1 MSFVYQMQPGI
12 GGIRW
17 GFTRQDAKLRQA
29 LHPSGEHEQNLRNS
43 SIPVEA
49 GVLSIIHLKIVSDVS
64 VLIESTPTAKLW
76 FATMQYIS
84 TIPGCAAIYWGTEAG
99 QDDKN
104 ICLLIQWQDHMSWD
118 RFQRSMALSL
128 MLPVLAENPFNRCA
142 ILSLPRNVTT
152 PQAITLFCVTFPL
165 GIRTEKQE
173 HFSNNWKKLEESWTK
188 EAIEVRGGWLE
199 DDVKG
204 MENRNSQEGQDIA
217 QQLAQHKH
225 FCALVFAG
233 KQRAMDSRE
242 NVDLMGL
249 LNKGLETDQLLSV
262 REFLLTPTTNWQV
275 RNPEV
280 PSEAIGPLTY
290 GFGSLLKLSPPRH
303 YNEKNFISH
312 NSDSIQGETIRAVRR
327 RERKFPAPHGAFS
340 LTGHI
345 SQYRTPALA
354 ARPLKAPDGEPH
366 CTVDFIWL
374 VFKPEVLDSDEFKNA
389 IVEYRWKLRQRE
401 GCSNL
406 VWCSS
411 AGKPYECAMIIC

>member
-1 MSFVYQMQPGI
+1 MYHMQPGI
-12 GGIRW
+12 GGIPW
-17 GFTRQDAKLRQA
+17 GSSA
-29 LHPSGEHEQNLRNS
+29 LQNPIKS
-43 SIPVEA
+43 SIPVET

-76 FATMQYIS
+76 FATVQYIS
-84 TIPGCAAIYWGTEAG
+84 TIPGCTAIYWGTEAG

-128 MLPVLAENPFNRCA
+128 MLPVLAENPSNRCA
-142 ILSLPRNVTT
+142 LLSLPRNVTT

-165 GIRTEKQE
+165 GIRTEKREQ
-173 HFSNNWKKLEESWTK
+173 FSNNWKKLEESWTK

-204 MENRNSQEGQDIA
+204 WLDREGQEGQGIA

-233 KQRAMDSRE
+233 EQRAMDSRE

-249 LNKGLETDQLLSV
+249 LNEGLETDQLLSV

-275 RNPEV
+275 RNSEV

-303 YNEKNFISH
+303 YNEKTGIFYNQ
-312 NSDSIQGETIRAVRR
+312 DLIQGETINATIR
-327 RERKFPAPHGAFS
+327 RERKFPAPHGGFS

-354 ARPLKAPDGEPH
+354 ARPVEAPDREPH
-366 CTVDFIWL
+366 CTADFIWL
-374 VFKPEVLDSDEFKNA
+374 VFKPEVLDSDDVKNA
-389 IVEYRWKLRQRE
+389 IVEYRWKLRKRE
-401 GCSNL
+401 GCSYL